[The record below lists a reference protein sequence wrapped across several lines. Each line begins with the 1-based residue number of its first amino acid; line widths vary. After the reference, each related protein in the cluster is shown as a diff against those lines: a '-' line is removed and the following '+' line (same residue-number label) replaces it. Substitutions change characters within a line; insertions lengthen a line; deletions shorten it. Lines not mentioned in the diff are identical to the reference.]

1 MRTEIEA
8 IILQAVRFSDTAY
21 MIHVYSDLFGSLS
34 LRASRPAGPSKRRT
48 TGGTR
53 ALFIPLSV
61 VRTTIDYRA
70 SREVFIP
77 SGTTIVRLL
86 SSPGTDPSANAL
98 ALFAT
103 ELLHRLLR
111 SGLPDRDLYRYITE
125 SLESLDRLTPQERAS
140 WHLQLMTGLC
150 HHLGILPQYESY
162 RAGQVLDCG
171 EGLFRPVRTRSEV
184 AETGPAEL
192 LYRFITSP
200 DPLHIPLSREE
211 RGRLMSLLL
220 DYMAYHFPE
229 MGTMRSPDILRQLS

>member
-1 MRTEIEA
+1 MTTEIEA
-8 IILQAVRFSDTAY
+8 VVLQAVRFSDTAY

-34 LRASRPAGPSKRRT
+34 LRASRPAGPSRKT

-70 SREVFIP
+70 TREVFIP
-77 SGTTIVRLL
+77 GGTTIVRLL
-86 SSPGTDPSANAL
+86 SSPGVDPVANAL

-111 SGLPDRDLYRYITE
+111 SGSPDRALYHYITE
-125 SLESLDRLTPQERAS
+125 SLERLDLLSPEERAS

-150 HHLGILPQYESY
+150 HRLGILPRYEDY
-162 RAGQVLDCG
+162 RPGEVLDSG
-171 EGLFRPVRTRSEV
+171 EGLFRPVRTRGEV
-184 AETGPAEL
+184 AETGVAEL

-200 DPLHIPLSREE
+200 DPLHIPLSRGE
-211 RGRLMSLLL
+211 RSRLMSLLL

-229 MGTMRSPDILRQLS
+229 MGTMRSPDILRQLLG